1 MYLCAGAL
9 IALILATYSKEEV
22 PNYDRNSDVNS
33 FDNIERSPPHRK
45 RMVIAF
51 LLTTLFWPIV
61 LVLAVSSESFSHQ
74 RRLKLTSN
82 DLLHPVNSEQQQESV
97 SVSTKLNKRKNKILI
112 KRKASDNVWAFRTH
126 ISKKHHHT
134 MIVEGY
140 ALVNNQNE
148 VVDYLVIEEYPE
160 ELPALH

>member
-9 IALILATYSKEEV
+9 IALILATYSKEEA
-22 PNYDRNSDVNS
+22 PNYDRN
-33 FDNIERSPPHRK
+33 DNINSLNNIEHNPSHRK

-61 LVLAVSSESFSHQ
+61 LVLAVSSESFSQQ
-74 RRLKLTSN
+74 RRLNLTSN
-82 DLLHPVNSEQQQESV
+82 DLLHPVNSEQQEESV
-97 SVSTKLNKRKNKILI
+97 STNLNRRKNKILV

-126 ISKKHHHT
+126 ISKKHRQT